1 MSRVPPVRLQVE
13 ALHVRLC
20 ERIAELH
27 SLVVADVV
35 RVFLEVS
42 SLPCEQMLWSLE
54 FVFDEDDDRIA
65 RLEARFARRGAL
77 PASGEDLRGY
87 EVHVLLPKVIPAHA
101 PADGIARAATDAPV
115 NASAPDTLVA
125 RFVRALDDLGAYRT
139 IETLEARSAEV
150 YLL

>member
-1 MSRVPPVRLQVE
+1 MDRVPAQRFDVE

-27 SLVVADVV
+27 PLIVADVM

-42 SLPCEQMLWSLE
+42 SLPCELMLWSFE
-54 FVFDEDDDRIA
+54 FAFDEDDGRIA
-65 RLEARFARRGAL
+65 RLEARFAKRGAPPRSTDDL
-77 PASGEDLRGY
+77 PGY
-87 EVHVLLPKVIPAHA
+87 EVQVLLPKVIPAHP
-101 PADGIARAATDAPV
+101 PADGVRAAT
-115 NASAPDTLVA
+115 SAPENAPAPGSLVA
-125 RFVRALDDLGAYRT
+125 RFVQALADLGAYRT